1 MKKILAVILIAAILI
16 ALFLLAKHD
25 KESQITQNQ
34 QQTASTSVS
43 AQVQEELPPSI
54 EQQEVLKD
62 ASATIKP
69 DEGAYVQLT
78 EKTNIVEYKLKDNA
92 EWKSAELNQKFTE
105 GDTLRTGSESEGLL
119 IFADG
124 SSVKLSSLSQVTID
138 PVQKEINLSIGKI
151 FVSFFKGSAS
161 PKVVT
166 PNAVAAALGTMWVH
180 ELKEDGTSEVN
191 VLEGQV
197 NFTSGGESQIV
208 NEGNFTK
215 ALHKKPPLKPQQF
228 NVDNYAKSEKILRKV
243 NVKKLADL
251 HKKHDVEFYKKLK
264 DNPEFQKKY
273 EEKVKQLKIEQIE
286 KKKVIENKLQDKKA
300 DIQEKVKENKLQQ
313 NEEKKIKAEDLK
325 KKVIENKKEQ
335 VIENKLQQ
343 NENKKIKTEDL
354 KKKIIEEK
362 KEQVIENKLN
372 SDKKLQIQENIREN
386 KLQQNEEKKIKAE
399 DLKKKIIEE
408 KKEEP
413 LENKLDSDK
422 KLQIQEK
429 VKEEKLLKDQ
439 DNKKIL
445 EDKKID
451 NTGNK
456 KLLPEKKLQTEDNKK
471 VFDEKKV
478 QELKKK
484 IEEKKIQN
492 TENKKPQI
500 QQENKKKVVDDKKN
514 QLQQNPDNKKKLLEE
529 KKINEKKLLINR

>member
-25 KESQITQNQ
+25 KESQIQNQ
-34 QQTASTSVS
+34 QQIASTSVQ

-69 DEGAYVQLT
+69 DEAAYAQLT
-78 EKTNIVEYKLKDNA
+78 EKTNTVEYKLKDNT

-105 GDTLRTGSESEGLL
+105 GDTLRTASESEGLL
-119 IFADG
+119 VFADG
-124 SSVKLSSLSQVTID
+124 SSVKLNGLTQITID
-138 PVQKEINLSIGKI
+138 PAQKEINLSIGKI

-197 NFTSGGESQIV
+197 NFTSGGESQVV

-228 NVDNYAKSEKILRKV
+228 NLDNYAKSEKVLRKV

-251 HKKHDVEFYKKLK
+251 HKKHDVEFYKKFK

-300 DIQEKVKENKLQQ
+300 DIQEKVKDNKFQQ
-313 NEEKKIKAEDLK
+313 SEE
-325 KKVIENKKEQ
+325 
-335 VIENKLQQ
+335 
-343 NENKKIKTEDL
+343 KKIKTEDL
-354 KKKIIEEK
+354 KKKVIEEK
-362 KEQVIENKLN
+362 KEQ
-372 SDKKLQIQENIREN
+372 
-386 KLQQNEEKKIKAE
+386 
-399 DLKKKIIEE
+399 
-408 KKEEP
+408 P
-413 LENKLDSDK
+413 LGNKLDSDK
-422 KLQIQEK
+422 KLQIQDK
-429 VKEEKLLKDQ
+429 IKEEKPLKDQ

-451 NTGNK
+451 NAGNK
-456 KLLPEKKLQTEDNKK
+456 KSIPEKKLQNEDNKK
-471 VFDEKKV
+471 VLSDEKKEKV

-500 QQENKKKVVDDKKN
+500 QQENKKKVVEDKKN
-514 QLQQNPDNKKKLLEE
+514 QMQQNPDNKKKALEE